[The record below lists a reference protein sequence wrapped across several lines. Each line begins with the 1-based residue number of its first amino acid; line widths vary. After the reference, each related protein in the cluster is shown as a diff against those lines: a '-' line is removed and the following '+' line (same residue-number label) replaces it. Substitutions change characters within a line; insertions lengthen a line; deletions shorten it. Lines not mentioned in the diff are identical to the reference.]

1 MNYSRKLR
9 FAALV
14 LGAVFSLSAYAQ
26 VNDDIPAPAKPDL
39 VSMEV
44 SRDRKT
50 RSKAGQAFSWPI

>member
-39 VSMEV
+39 VSMEG
-44 SRDRKT
+44 RGRKPDKHFPG
-50 RSKAGQAFSWPI
+50 RSEY